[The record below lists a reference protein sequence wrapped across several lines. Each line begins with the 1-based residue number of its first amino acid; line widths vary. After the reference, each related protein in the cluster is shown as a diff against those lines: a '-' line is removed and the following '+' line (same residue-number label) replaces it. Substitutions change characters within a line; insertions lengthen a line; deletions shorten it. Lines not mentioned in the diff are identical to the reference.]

1 MKIAIIVNR
10 DKPKAWK
17 IAREIIDLLENRGVE
32 IAIEKDMAS
41 HLNRRDLGMDLAV
54 IKDFAEI
61 IFVLGGDGTLLSV
74 ARLFAPYNIPL
85 LGINAGNMGFLTE
98 AEPDNLNEAVDRVI
112 KGQYYIQPRM
122 MLEAEVYRGDTLQES
137 FIALNEVGIAKG
149 AFSRM
154 IEVYLYIEEKFLT
167 SYKGD
172 GLIISTPTGSTAYS
186 LSAGGP
192 IVVPDVD
199 LMILTPICPHS
210 LNVRP
215 MILSAEQTIR
225 TKIQATHNDIGL
237 TVDGQLGYKL
247 EVDDVIVLN
256 KSAYSAKL
264 IRWPEHNFFE
274 VVRKKLH
281 N

>member
-74 ARLFAPYNIPL
+74 ARHFAPYNIPL

>member
-237 TVDGQLGYKL
+237 TIDGQLGYKL